1 MKRIF
6 SVMTLVSFCLCCCS
20 LLSAKEK
27 YEAKMLT
34 RGGPN
39 TEPVLKIQI
48 VIESYTT
55 GEEGWQ
61 LMQLLNQGGN
71 EPFINAFRQANKG
84 SLLFMSARGL
94 KVMIH
99 VAHVSPKENGR
110 KIMLFTERQSWEMDV
125 FQRTSGRYPFMIIE
139 LDVDNKGKGEG
150 RIYENAQIKFRGN
163 PADGTARMEMEDY
176 GSAPKNLFR
185 VQLIK

>member
-6 SVMTLVSFCLCCCS
+6 SVMTLVSFCLCCCG
-20 LLSAKEK
+20 LLSAKER
-27 YEAKMLT
+27 YEAKMMT

-39 TEPVLKIQI
+39 TAPVLRIQI

-61 LMQLLNQGGN
+61 LMQLLNQGGY
-71 EPFINAFRQANKG
+71 EPFIKAFRQANKG

-110 KIMLFTERQSWEMDV
+110 KIMLFTERQSWEVDV
-125 FQRTSGRYPFMIIE
+125 FQRTSGRYPFMVIE
-139 LDVDNKGKGEG
+139 LDVDNKGNGKG
-150 RIYENAQIKFRGN
+150 RIYENAQIKFRSN
-163 PADGTARMEMEDY
+163 PAGGTVTMEMEEY
-176 GSAPKNLFR
+176 GSAPKDIFR
-185 VQLIK
+185 VRLIK